1 MEQIGAAFILLSE
14 LASAS
19 VHWVSISGDTL
30 LWNNR
35 RILVKPIIVLAQQAQ
50 SAHD

>member
-1 MEQIGAAFILLSE
+1 MVEQIGAAFILLSE

-35 RILVKPIIVLAQQAQ
+35 RILCRALN
-50 SAHD
+50 SAIYGLC